1 MSHAPPPPPPPT
13 TPPAPEQSGWRKRK
27 GQDYW
32 ERALNSFHSLIQ
44 PPVPSTAPPP
54 TSSTPQPAPQFI
66 RNINNNNTVC
76 TDMDTSTNV
85 KLSTAYYQ
93 TRNTRQAHNTTT
105 VHNIDTGTTLNTTAP
120 HIGSFDTDPD
130 INSTF
135 LASRTDNSK
144 NILQNISLSFDPQDM
159 QCISCK
165 STHNITIPAPDTP
178 ITFVATDQNF
188 PGSLGGGGRISALGL
203 FE

>member
-1 MSHAPPPPPPPT
+1 MSISFGRV
-13 TPPAPEQSGWRKRK
+13 QGSGYNACTGNKVIKYYAQWAQK
-27 GQDYW
+27 GV
-32 ERALNSFHSLIQ
+32 SH
-44 PPVPSTAPPP
+44 
-54 TSSTPQPAPQFI
+54 
-66 RNINNNNTVC
+66 
-76 TDMDTSTNV
+76 
-85 KLSTAYYQ
+85 
-93 TRNTRQAHNTTT
+93 TTT

-178 ITFVATDQNF
+178 ITFVATNQHF
-188 PGSLGGGGRISALGL
+188 PGSLGGGRISALGL

>member
-1 MSHAPPPPPPPT
+1 MSQAPPPPPPPT
-13 TPPAPEQSGWRKRK
+13 APSAAEQSGWRKLK

-44 PPVPSTAPPP
+44 PLSPTPTPPP
-54 TSSTPQPAPQFI
+54 TSPTSQLAPQLT
-66 RNINNNNTVC
+66 RNISTNNTVC

-93 TRNTRQAHNTTT
+93 TRNTRRAHNTTT

-159 QCISCK
+159 QCTSCK
-165 STHNITIPAPDTP
+165 SIHNITIPAPDTP
-178 ITFVATDQNF
+178 ITFIATDQNF
-188 PGSLGGGGRISALGL
+188 PGSLGGGRISALGL

>member
-1 MSHAPPPPPPPT
+1 
-13 TPPAPEQSGWRKRK
+13 
-27 GQDYW
+27 
-32 ERALNSFHSLIQ
+32 
-44 PPVPSTAPPP
+44 
-54 TSSTPQPAPQFI
+54 
-66 RNINNNNTVC
+66 
-76 TDMDTSTNV
+76 MDTSSNV

-93 TRNTRQAHNTTT
+93 TCNTRRAYNTTT

-159 QCISCK
+159 QCTSCK
-165 STHNITIPAPDTP
+165 SIHNITIPAPDTP

-188 PGSLGGGGRISALGL
+188 PGSLGGGENLCFRTIRVEDGSLSEISDLFLEIFAGVGIGGSNIILLGSATSL
-203 FE
+203 LL